1 MIDVTVAIC
10 TYNGEK
16 RLPEVLERL
25 RSQINIEPISWE
37 IVVIDNNST
46 DDTVKI
52 IQKYQSD
59 WPKAYPIQ
67 YYFEPEQGL
76 AFARQRA
83 VKEAKGTLIG
93 FLDDDN
99 LPTPNW
105 VAEAYAFGQAHPKA
119 GAYGSKISGEFEV
132 EPPENFKR
140 ISPFLAIGGG
150 KKALCYTSSD
160 YKYSYKRVLPPGAGL
175 VIRKEAW
182 LESVPERLVFQGRVG
197 ASLVAAEDIEALLHI
212 RKAGWEIWYNPEMH
226 IYHQIQKQRLER
238 EYLMNLMRGIGL
250 GRHHTRMLGFK
261 GWQRP
266 LVFPVYMANDLRK
279 IILHFIKYRTVLK
292 TDVVAACEMELLL
305 GSIISPFY
313 MGKQY
318 LLSVNKKLNPIEK
331 LQVE

>member
-1 MIDVTVAIC
+1 MIDFTVAIC

-16 RLPEVLERL
+16 RLPAVLDRL
-25 RSQINIEPISWE
+25 RSQINTEQISGE

-46 DDTVKI
+46 DNTAKL
-52 IQKYQSD
+52 IQEYQVN
-59 WPKAYPIQ
+59 WPQAYPIK
-67 YYFEPEQGL
+67 YYFEPAQGL

-83 VKEAKGTLIG
+83 VQEANGTLVG

-99 LPTPNW
+99 LATPNW

-132 EPPENFKR
+132 EPPENFWR

-150 KKALCYTSSD
+150 TKAICYTSSD
-160 YKYSYKRVLPPGAGL
+160 YKYSYKKVLPPGAGL
-175 VIRKEAW
+175 VIRKQAW
-182 LESVPERLVFQGRVG
+182 IESVPERLIFQGRVG

-226 IYHQIQKQRLER
+226 IYHQIQKQRLEK
-238 EYLMNLMRGIGL
+238 EYLMKLLRSIGL
-250 GRHHTRMLGFK
+250 GRHHTRMLGYK
-261 GWQRP
+261 LWQRP

-279 IILHFIKYRTVLK
+279 IILHFIKYRSVLK

-305 GSIISPFY
+305 GSIMSPFY
-313 MGKQY
+313 LGKQY
-318 LLSVNKKLNPIEK
+318 LVAVNKK
-331 LQVE
+331 